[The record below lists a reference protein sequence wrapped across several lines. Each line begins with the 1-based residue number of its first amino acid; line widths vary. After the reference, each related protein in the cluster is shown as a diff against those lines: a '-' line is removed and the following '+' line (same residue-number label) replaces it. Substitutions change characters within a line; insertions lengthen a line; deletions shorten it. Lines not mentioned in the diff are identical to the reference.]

1 MSEVLKE
8 IKENQGLQER
18 KVPQVRLGL
27 LELLVFQDL
36 QDRLVREEKKDYL
49 DKEE

>member
-1 MSEVLKE
+1 MSEVLPE
-8 IKENQGLQER
+8 SKENQELQER
-18 KVPQVRLGL
+18 KVLQVRLGL

-36 QDRLVREEKKDYL
+36 QVRLVREETKVYL